1 MPRTSKQKTATLGP
15 VGSFIQHHFRHFN
28 AAALMDA
35 AQGYRVFLE
44 QGGRMMITLG
54 GAMSTAELGLSL
66 AEMIR
71 QDKIHLIVCT
81 GANLEEDIFNLVA
94 HDFYE
99 RVPHYRDLT
108 PQDEQA
114 LLERHMNRVTD
125 TCIPEMEAMRRI
137 EKAMLEVWTRADRA
151 GQSFFPHEFF
161 QQVLQSGALE
171 KSYQIDPKHSWMLA
185 ALEKKVPIVV
195 PGWEDS
201 TLGNMF
207 AAAVIRGEVQH
218 VHTVRTGI
226 AYMTSLA
233 EHYQTVT
240 QKHPLGM
247 FQIGGGIAGDFPICV
262 VPMLHQDLE
271 RTSVPL
277 WGYFCQISDS
287 TTSYG
292 SYSGAVPNEKITWG
306 KLAADTPKYIVESDA
321 TIVAPLIFAYLLG
334 W

>member
-1 MPRTSKQKTATLGP
+1 MASLTLGP
-15 VGSFIQHHFRHFN
+15 VGRFVQHHFRHFN
-28 AAALMDA
+28 AAALVDA
-35 AQGYRVFLE
+35 ARGYHDYLQG
-44 QGGRMMITLG
+44 GGRMMVTLA

-71 QDKIHLIVCT
+71 QDKVHLIVCT

-108 PQDEQA
+108 PADEKA
-114 LLERHMNRVTD
+114 LLDRHMNRVTD
-125 TCIPEMEAMRRI
+125 TCIPEMEAMRRM
-137 EKAMLEVWTRADRA
+137 EKAMLEVWGAADAKGERY
-151 GQSFFPHEFF
+151 FPHEFF
-161 QQVLQSGALE
+161 QQVLKSGKYKE
-171 KSYQIDPKHSWMLA
+171 YYQIDPKHSWMLA
-185 ALEKKVPIVV
+185 ALEKNVPIVV

-201 TLGNMF
+201 TLGNMY
-207 AAAVIRGEVQH
+207 AAAVIRGDVKN

-226 AYMTSLA
+226 EYMTWLA
-233 EHYQTVT
+233 EFYETSTRQS
-240 QKHPLGM
+240 PLGM

-271 RTSVPL
+271 REAPL

-306 KLAADTPKYIVESDA
+306 KLAMDTPKFIIESDA
-321 TIVAPLIFAYLLG
+321 TIVAPLVFAYLLG